1 MTTIT
6 PPAITNAAPQLAP
19 WRRTAVS
26 NEGSHNTSTAPVA
39 STSTLPNGNYPSNT
53 APTNSTPKSPP
64 QHRFKVVLIG
74 DAGVGKT
81 SLRQRWLS
89 EAFTLGYKATI
100 GVDFISKVVE
110 IDQDVHV
117 SLSVWDTAG
126 MSAWIELVSSQD
138 RFRALGASFYRGA
151 DACVLVY
158 SDSRSLRSLQ
168 SWFDEFT
175 TKAPVDDLRNFTWVA
190 VRSKID
196 LGATLEEGG
205 SPFTAGGE
213 EELLR
218 NLLGQSSEDLDVEEE
233 TVGYTVKDSA
243 GPAVSPPRKTT
254 RRRKVSNA
262 SNTTTKGSIKN
273 GVATCCAEMSTR
285 IDVLP
290 PPSSTT
296 GGSGSSSPT
305 RETAPQLL
313 RSPRGLSV
321 QNNKMPASTSLKTIY
336 HTPSSSFNESWDSLA
351 SGRRGEPSLIRSPL
365 TSSEASEDN
374 FGDMANGLEISKENF
389 NSADYERDVARGID
403 SFMASSPPHPP
414 SHLVTIGKHLGG
426 PSLFQRSEK
435 MRLIKEERKRNER
448 KMGIIPGGEVG
459 GPMGTASIG
468 LAGGYS
474 YGKDG
479 IKLFRTSAKTGEGV
493 EDVFEYIARRATWQ
507 WYKDEKERKHQLER
521 GGPVVRLGPQPKG
534 SKWREACCS

>member
-6 PPAITNAAPQLAP
+6 PPATTNAAPQSAP
-19 WRRTAVS
+19 PRRTAAS
-26 NEGSHNTSTAPVA
+26 NERSHNRSAAPVA
-39 STSTLPNGNYPSNT
+39 STSTLPNGKHLSDT

-89 EAFTLGYKATI
+89 EAFTLGYRATI

-126 MSAWIELVSSQD
+126 QD

-158 SDSRSLRSLQ
+158 SDSRSLHSLQ

-175 TKAPVDDLRNFTWVA
+175 TKAPVDDPHNFTWVA

-196 LGATLEEGG
+196 LDATVEEGG
-205 SPFTAGGE
+205 SPFSAGEE
-213 EELLR
+213 EELLQ
-218 NLLGQSSEDLDVEEE
+218 NLLGQSSEDLDVEEEE

-243 GPAVSPPRKTT
+243 GPAVSSPRKTT
-254 RRRKVSNA
+254 TRRKVSNA
-262 SNTTTKGSIKN
+262 SNMTKKGSFRN
-273 GVATCCAEMSTR
+273 GVATCCAEMPTR
-285 IDVLP
+285 IDILP
-290 PPSSTT
+290 PPSTT
-296 GGSGSSSPT
+296 GGSRSSSPT

-321 QNNKMPASTSLKTIY
+321 QKNQIPASTSLKTIY
-336 HTPSSSFNESWDSLA
+336 HTPSSSFNESLDSLA
-351 SGRRGEPSLIRSPL
+351 SGADTITPSRRRGEPSLIRSPL
-365 TSSEASEDN
+365 TSSEASEDD
-374 FGDMANGLEISKENF
+374 FGDMANGLEIYKENS

-403 SFMASSPPHPP
+403 PFMASSPPHPP

-426 PSLFQRSEK
+426 PSLFQKNEK
-435 MRLIKEERKRNER
+435 MRLIEEERKRNER
-448 KMGIIPGGEVG
+448 KMDNIPGGEVG
-459 GPMGTASIG
+459 GPMGSASIG
-468 LAGGYS
+468 LEGGYS

-493 EDVFEYIARRATWQ
+493 EDVFEYIAKRATWQ
-507 WYKDEKERKHQLER
+507 WYKDEKEHKHQLER

>member
-81 SLRQRWLS
+81 LLRQRWLS

-126 MSAWIELVSSQD
+126 QD
-138 RFRALGASFYRGA
+138 RFRALGVSFYRGA

-190 VRSKID
+190 
-196 LGATLEEGG
+196 
-205 SPFTAGGE
+205 
-213 EELLR
+213 
-218 NLLGQSSEDLDVEEE
+218 SSEDLDVEEE

-321 QNNKMPASTSLKTIY
+321 QNNKMPVSTSLKTIY
-336 HTPSSSFNESWDSLA
+336 HTPSSSLNESWDSLA

-403 SFMASSPPHPP
+403 PFMASSPPHPP

-448 KMGIIPGGEVG
+448 KTGIIPGGEVG